1 MTACVNFYLCFC
13 HNFRCQQNVILEL
26 WPYSHSPRQTCRR
39 RGRGGACVGAANIV
53 LWFVCLTSFVVWLD
67 MFFKGDVSYM
77 SKRPVEPNFVP
88 QCFVVNPCLLEPY
101 PWQCFEVLG
110 QMIVNAQNMVCSW
123 LYLPNVVPNRALP
136 NLMPMFIEQW
146 MHCDRS
152 PFLCWCSHLI
162 QAASL
167 FYKDKVPQKYCET
180 MAVWKDFSS
189 HLSELFPMATTGPGK
204 VDDVVWWSLHSQIL
218 TIPF

>member
-1 MTACVNFYLCFC
+1 MNACVNFYLCFC

-162 QAASL
+162 
-167 FYKDKVPQKYCET
+167 
-180 MAVWKDFSS
+180 
-189 HLSELFPMATTGPGK
+189 
-204 VDDVVWWSLHSQIL
+204 
-218 TIPF
+218 